1 MKDNEPDRIQD
12 TAVQYG
18 KLYRLEKENKDKRRI
33 CLIAERLSA
42 IMWQILPPDCSVNKR
57 LCGLIRPLRWTAIV
71 SQKVEG
77 KTDPR
82 LFCSGSAKCNAG
94 YLKTRGNGKGSKG
107 TNAGDSLRPA
117 DMCTDVLGKQP
128 VLSDLVPS
136 RR

>member
-57 LCGLIRPLRWTAIV
+57 LWIDSTSEVDRYRL
-71 SQKVEG
+71 SEG
-77 KTDPR
+77 
-82 LFCSGSAKCNAG
+82 
-94 YLKTRGNGKGSKG
+94 
-107 TNAGDSLRPA
+107 
-117 DMCTDVLGKQP
+117 
-128 VLSDLVPS
+128 